1 MCSVEAGA
9 PSTTLRFAGAD
20 EAWLRRLVVLV
31 CLVVVSPANAQSFAD
46 IANYSGPDRTQK
58 LIDGA
63 KREGAVSLYSSAVIA
78 DSNAIAAAFEQKYG
92 VKLQL
97 WRGSSEDILRRA
109 VTEHRGGRDD
119 VDVAETAG
127 TEVEGLERERL
138 LQRISSPLFADL
150 IPQAVE
156 PQRAW
161 VMSRLSIFTAAYNTA
176 LIKPADV
183 PKSYDELA
191 DPKWKGLSLIHI

>member
-1 MCSVEAGA
+1 MLKCALAVIVSLLAGTGVCSQ
-9 PSTTLRFAGAD
+9 TI
-20 EAWLRRLVVLV
+20 
-31 CLVVVSPANAQSFAD
+31 AD
-46 IANYSGPDRTQK
+46 IANYSGPDRTQR

-97 WRGSSEDILRRA
+97 WRGGSEDILRRA

-127 TEVEGLERERL
+127 TEVEGLQRERL
-138 LQRISSPLFADL
+138 LAQITSPLFADL
-150 IPQAVE
+150 
-156 PQRAW
+156 
-161 VMSRLSIFTAAYNTA
+161 
-176 LIKPADV
+176 
-183 PKSYDELA
+183 
-191 DPKWKGLSLIHI
+191 